1 LFKRAFADRTE
12 RDGMVTTLT
21 ELNGTI
27 AQQGVTITELN
38 GTITEQGLTIAQQGV
53 TITELN
59 GTITQQGL
67 TIAQQGV
74 TITELNGTITQQGL
88 TIAQQGV
95 TITELNGTIT
105 QQGSTI
111 AQQGVTITE
120 LNGTITELNGTITQQ
135 GVTIAQ
141 QGVTITEL
149 NGTITEL
156 NGTITQQGLTI
167 AQQGVTITELN
178 GTITQQ
184 GLTITELTGTVHY
197 LKGREIANKIERDG
211 DMKRVQDKFDAIE
224 KRDVPITIREA
235 MVLLEREMS
244 IDMFNT
250 NTVSKNTIKK
260 CFLFS
265 AKNIVQCQVPEVI
278 TARNAYLKRH
288 NLSDDHLYSI
298 APLKEKGNIECHEN
312 RPVLTRQEWN
322 DVMAGMG
329 DDEDLQM
336 RLELLNLLEH
346 YRPVSTDG
354 KRNLAQSPKI

>member
-1 LFKRAFADRTE
+1 MINQSIPRSEDEESLHQEGRLQSVAVMTENLRLDISSMQRNIDNLFKRAFADRTE

-38 GTITEQGLTIAQQGV
+38 GTIT
-53 TITELN
+53 
-59 GTITQQGL
+59 QQGL
-67 TIAQQGV
+67 TIAQH
-74 TITELNGTITQQGL
+74 
-88 TIAQQGV
+88 
-95 TITELNGTIT
+95 
-105 QQGSTI
+105 
-111 AQQGVTITE
+111 GVTITE
-120 LNGTITELNGTITQQ
+120 LNGTITELNGTIS
-135 GVTIAQ
+135 
-141 QGVTITEL
+141 
-149 NGTITEL
+149 
-156 NGTITQQGLTI
+156 
-167 AQQGVTITELN
+167 QQGVTITELN

-184 GLTITELTGTVHY
+184 GLTITELTGTVDY

-224 KRDVPITIREA
+224 KRDVPITILEA

-244 IDMFNT
+244 IDMFST

-322 DVMAGMG
+322 DIMAGMG

-354 KRNLAQSPKI
+354 KWNLAQLPKI

>member
-1 LFKRAFADRTE
+1 MHQEGRLQSVVEMTESLRLDVSSNKRNIDNLFKRAFADRTE

-38 GTITEQGLTIAQQGV
+38 GTITQQGV

-59 GTITQQGL
+59 GSIT
-67 TIAQQGV
+67 QQGV
-74 TITELNGTITQQGL
+74 TIT
-88 TIAQQGV
+88 
-95 TITELNGTIT
+95 
-105 QQGSTI
+105 
-111 AQQGVTITE
+111 QQGVTITE

-135 GVTIAQ
+135 GVTI
-141 QGVTITEL
+141 
-149 NGTITEL
+149 TEL
-156 NGTITQQGLTI
+156 NGTITQQG
-167 AQQGVTITELN
+167 V
-178 GTITQQ
+178 
-184 GLTITELTGTVHY
+184 TITELTGTVDY

-244 IDMFNT
+244 IDMFST

-278 TARNAYLKRH
+278 IARNAYLKRH

-298 APLKEKGNIECHEN
+298 APLKEKGNIECHVN

-336 RLELLNLLEH
+336 RLELLKLLEH

-354 KRNLAQSPKI
+354 KWNLAQSPKI